1 MPLRSSA
8 AAYHRDH
15 ITYFIC
21 LLQLGKERKEEIPE
35 RSAASAKPVVNTK
48 VILVEGRKHHL
59 RSFIRTARPMPLRSS
74 AAAYHRDH
82 ITYIICLLQLGK
94 KRKEE
99 IPERSAASA
108 KPVLNTK
115 VILVEGRKH
124 HLRRFIRTARPM
136 PLRSSAAA
144 YHRDHITYIICL
156 LQLGKERKEEIP
168 ERSAASAK
176 PVLNTKVILVEGRK
190 HHLRRFIR
198 TARPM
203 PLRSSAAAYHR
214 DHITYIICLLQLGK
228 KRKEEIPERSAASAK
243 PVVNTKVIPAEG
255 CKEHLRSYK
264 RTARPMPL
272 RSSAAAYHRDHITYF
287 ICLLQLGKERKEE
300 IPERSAAS
308 AKPVVNTKVI
318 LVEGRKHHLR
328 SFIRTA
334 RPMPLRSSAAA
345 YHRNHI
351 TYIICLLQ
359 LGKKRKEEIPE
370 RSAASA
376 KPVVN
381 IKGIPAEGR
390 KHHLRRFIRT
400 ARPMPLRSSAA
411 AYHRDHITYLI
422 CLLHP
427 EKERKEEIP
436 ERSAA
441 SAKPVVNTKVIPA
454 EGCKHHL
461 RSYKRTARPMP
472 HRSSAAAY
480 HRDHITY
487 RICLL

>member
-21 LLQLGKERKEEIPE
+21 LLHPEKERKEEIPE

-48 VILVEGRKHHL
+48 VIPAEGCKHHL
-59 RSFIRTARPMPLRSS
+59 RSYKRTARPMPLRSS

-82 ITYIICLLQLGK
+82 ITYFICLLHPE
-94 KRKEE
+94 KE
-99 IPERSAASA
+99 
-108 KPVLNTK
+108 
-115 VILVEGRKH
+115 
-124 HLRRFIRTARPM
+124 
-136 PLRSSAAA
+136 
-144 YHRDHITYIICL
+144 
-156 LQLGKERKEEIP
+156 
-168 ERSAASAK
+168 
-176 PVLNTKVILVEGRK
+176 
-190 HHLRRFIR
+190 
-198 TARPM
+198 
-203 PLRSSAAAYHR
+203 
-214 DHITYIICLLQLGK
+214 
-228 KRKEEIPERSAASAK
+228 RKEEIPERSAASAK

-255 CKEHLRSYK
+255 CKEHLWSYK

-318 LVEGRKHHLR
+318 QAEGCKHHLR
-328 SFIRTA
+328 SYKRMA
-334 RPMPLRSSAAA
+334 RPMPLHRSAAA
-345 YHRNHI
+345 YHHDHI
-351 TYIICLLQ
+351 TCLICLLV
-359 LGKKRKEEIPE
+359 LGKERKEEIPE

-411 AYHRDHITYLI
+411 AYHRDHITYII

-427 EKERKEEIP
+427 EK
-436 ERSAA
+436 
-441 SAKPVVNTKVIPA
+441 
-454 EGCKHHL
+454 
-461 RSYKRTARPMP
+461 
-472 HRSSAAAY
+472 
-480 HRDHITY
+480 
-487 RICLL
+487 